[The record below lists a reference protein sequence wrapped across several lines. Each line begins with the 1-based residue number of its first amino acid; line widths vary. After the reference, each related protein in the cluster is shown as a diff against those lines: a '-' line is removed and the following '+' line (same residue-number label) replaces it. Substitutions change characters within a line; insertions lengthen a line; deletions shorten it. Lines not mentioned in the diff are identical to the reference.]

1 MRIFELVPADD
12 LLGDVR
18 VPDMVEVGVRAAKPY
33 LDAIAAA
40 VQTLGVE
47 RLVDISH
54 ELDRRS

>member
-1 MRIFELVPADD
+1 
-12 LLGDVR
+12 
-18 VPDMVEVGVRAAKPY
+18 VEVGVRAAKPY